1 LAVCVTDFIAHLMEQ
16 VQQQQQSE
24 QLFEKQMLESLPMTE
39 LQHQPLLQSD
49 SNSGL
54 GVSSE
59 SKSLPN
65 VTSEGS
71 NQSNPANDTAVTPES
86 VTPDR
91 NVGVSTCCLIEQNVA
106 ITTPNESKSGKR
118 PARKRK
124 SQIGTVDNA
133 TSPGS
138 KNIRKLDEFFSTDTV
153 GRSSQAS
160 QRGVKNA
167 NSGRLTTGSGS
178 NAGNADSDSNSLP
191 GAFVSYALA
200 NSRSSNIE
208 GNYHFAMSV
217 GNNVSD
223 NISPPLN
230 LAYQETGVSTQ
241 TDLTMQHLNDQVRVL
256 KDQEHMICELN
267 ARLNHQMQRLSDA
280 EARMEKCK
288 EIEKKLLI
296 QQSVMERKQRR
307 EKCMEDR
314 LRLGQFVSERRGT
327 QFEDIWSEGYAFL
340 EMKKKLQAINA
351 EREEIVRLTALLR
364 KRKPLSSSATK
375 RLSASGS
382 ASGQNHTGATND
394 GFTRPEL
401 LSQLSAQEYYEQEEI
416 LKLRKEQLKKEEAE
430 LGTEQDRLERERNLH
445 MRELKRIQNEDQS
458 RYKDHE
464 CLKNNRYV
472 LLSLL
477 GKGGFSEVW
486 CAFDLDEQR
495 YVACKIHQVN
505 REWREEKKSSYVR
518 HALREKDI
526 HKTLDHPRVVKLY
539 DVFTIDVN
547 SFCTVLE
554 YCDGNDLDFYL
565 KQNKCISEKEARSII
580 MQAIS
585 ALKYLNDIKPPV
597 IHYDLKPANILLS
610 SGTAS
615 GEIKITDFGLSKIME
630 DDKYDPSVGMDLTS
644 QGAGTYWYL
653 PPECFVL
660 SKVPPKITNQVD
672 VWSIGVIF
680 YQCLYGQRP
689 FGHDMTQ
696 ASILENKTILR
707 ATDVVFPPKPYVS
720 NEAKT
725 VTLVH
730 DFIRCC
736 LQYRKEDRA
745 DVLQLYNHE
754 YLKPKGWKAQ
764 STSNAAQAQ
773 AQIYS
778 DTSSVVHNNPSFGGQ
793 L

>member
-1 LAVCVTDFIAHLMEQ
+1 LAVCVTDFITHMMEQ

-54 GVSSE
+54 GISSE

-91 NVGVSTCCLIEQNVA
+91 NVGVSTCCLIEQNVV
-106 ITTPNESKSGKR
+106 ITTPNESKGGKR

-124 SQIGTVDNA
+124 SQTGTVDNA
-133 TSPGS
+133 ASPGS

-153 GRSSQAS
+153 NRLSQAS

-178 NAGNADSDSNSLP
+178 NVCGDTAGNADSDSSSLP
-191 GAFVSYALA
+191 GAFVSYTLA

-217 GNNVSD
+217 GNNISD
-223 NISPPLN
+223 NVSPPLN

-241 TDLTMQHLNDQVRVL
+241 TDFTMQYLDDQVRVL

-296 QQSVMERKQRR
+296 QQSIMERKQRR

-351 EREEIVRLTALLR
+351 EREEIARLTALLR
-364 KRKPLSSSATK
+364 KRKPLSSSAMK
-375 RLSASGS
+375 RLAASGA
-382 ASGQNHTGATND
+382 ASSQNHTGATND

-416 LKLRKEQLKKEEAE
+416 LRLRKEQLKKEEAE

-565 KQNKCISEKEARSII
+565 KQNKCIPEKEARSII

-720 NEAKT
+720 NEAK
-725 VTLVH
+725 

-754 YLKPKGWKAQ
+754 YLKPKGWKTQ
-764 STSNAAQAQ
+764 SASNAAQTQ
-773 AQIYS
+773 AQINS